1 MEIYVVSIVH
11 KDSRFTKDAAL
22 DKAFLSKEDAK
33 AYAKAMN
40 FRELSW
46 GRTRGVGPERKY
58 KVITVPVE
66 E

>member
-1 MEIYVVSIVH
+1 MKIYVVSIVH
-11 KDSRFTKDAAL
+11 KDRRFTKDAAL

-33 AYAKAMN
+33 AYAKVMN
-40 FRELSW
+40 FRNFP
-46 GRTRGVGPERKY
+46 GVGPECKH